1 MIIITAGMPEAQDQA
16 LCLWVERVLKIE
28 PRLVYRLAIYPAT
41 LEATVYRYATRR
53 GEKYVSVI
61 DGEIATMEPKT
72 IMYPESKP
80 PPDHIVP
87 NMSGVS

>member
-41 LEATVYRYATRR
+41 LEATVYRYATDAS
-53 GEKYVSVI
+53 GAKTS
-61 DGEIATMEPKT
+61 GTLEPKT
-72 IMYPESKP
+72 ITYPENKR